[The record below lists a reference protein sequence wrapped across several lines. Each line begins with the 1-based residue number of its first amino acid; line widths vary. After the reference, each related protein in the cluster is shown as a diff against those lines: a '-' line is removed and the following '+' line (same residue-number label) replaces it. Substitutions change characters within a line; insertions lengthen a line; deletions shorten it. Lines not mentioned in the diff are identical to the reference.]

1 MTDEELKALVASLA
15 EAQKKTDEQM
25 NHTDQQMKRTGEQL
39 KRTGEQLK
47 RTEELIRLNA
57 ISQKETKE
65 QMKRA
70 DEQFKRTDEQ
80 FKRTDEQFKRTDEQF
95 KRTDEQFKRT
105 DEQFKRTDEQLKR
118 TDEQLKRTDEQL
130 KRTDEQ
136 LKRTDEK
143 LERIGITVGNI
154 GQNQGDV
161 AEEFFLHSLMKDNR
175 LGSIR
180 FDDVVKNMEKHRG
193 RIHEEYDLVMT
204 NGNAIG
210 IVEVKYKAHIK
221 DLDKLDR
228 KMKHFKPLFPIYESF
243 RQYGAIAA
251 FHINEDAKQE
261 ALERGYFVLQRSGDL
276 VHTESAENLAV
287 L

>member
-25 NHTDQQMKRTGEQL
+25 KLTGEQMNHTDQQM

-80 FKRTDEQFKRTDEQF
+80 F
-95 KRTDEQFKRT
+95 
-105 DEQFKRTDEQLKR
+105 KR

-251 FHINEDAKQE
+251 FHINEDAKHE